1 MVVEVMDVKS
11 RTRIDIT
18 ISMENKIFLE
28 LMRRKYGVCSSEL
41 IDEVLTQLRSGKIE
55 DDGETIVIRFLGLI
69 TARRGRCYER
79 G

>member
-1 MVVEVMDVKS
+1 VVVEVMDVKS

>member
-41 IDEVLTQLRSGKIE
+41 IDEVLTQLMSGKIE

>member
-1 MVVEVMDVKS
+1 MRSKA
-11 RTRIDIT
+11 RIDIT
-18 ISMENKIFLE
+18 ITQENKLFLE
-28 LMRRKYGVCSSEL
+28 YMRRKYGVCSSEL
-41 IDEVLTQLRSGKIE
+41 IDEMLTQLRSGKIE

>member
-1 MVVEVMDVKS
+1 MKG
-11 RTRIDIT
+11 RARIDIT
-18 ISMENKIFLE
+18 IAQENKLFLE
-28 LMRRKYGVCSSEL
+28 YMRRKYGVCSSEL
-41 IDEVLTQLRSGKIE
+41 IDEMLTQLRNGKIE

>member
-1 MVVEVMDVKS
+1 MKS

-18 ISMENKIFLE
+18 IAQENKLFLE
-28 LMRRKYGVCSSEL
+28 YLRRKYGVCASEL
-41 IDEVLTQLRSGKIE
+41 IDEVLTQLRSGRLDE
-55 DDGETIVIRFLGLI
+55 DEENIMIRFLGLI